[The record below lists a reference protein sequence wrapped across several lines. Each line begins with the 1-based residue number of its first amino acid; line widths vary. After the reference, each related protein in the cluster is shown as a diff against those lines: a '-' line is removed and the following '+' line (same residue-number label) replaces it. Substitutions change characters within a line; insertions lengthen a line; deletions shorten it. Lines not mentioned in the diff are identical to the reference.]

1 MAIMKFKFF
10 MLFLSLFLAGVSGAE
25 PNDAETIKAIE
36 AASKDFQ
43 DRIIA
48 MYPPSGEYSTLREL
62 DSYAM
67 GISQTP
73 SKIVVVFLVDRRL
86 GIIGGG
92 GEYTLSKKDAKI
104 LSFKG
109 YE

>member
-1 MAIMKFKFF
+1 MKFKFF

-67 GISQTP
+67 AKAILAVP
-73 SKIVVVFLVDRRL
+73 RRRIQ
-86 GIIGGG
+86 IIRHIAR
-92 GEYTLSKKDAKI
+92 TRVS
-104 LSFKG
+104 
-109 YE
+109 

>member
-1 MAIMKFKFF
+1 MKFKFF

-67 GISQTP
+67 EQLDLMIREAERN
-73 SKIVVVFLVDRRL
+73 SKQPYVDP
-86 GIIGGG
+86 
-92 GEYTLSKKDAKI
+92 EDD
-104 LSFKG
+104 
-109 YE
+109 ED

>member
-1 MAIMKFKFF
+1 MKFKFF
-10 MLFLSLFLAGVSGAE
+10 MLFLSLVLAGVSGAE

-67 GISQTP
+67 GIPQTP

-92 GEYTLSKKDAKI
+92 EYTLSKKTRK
-104 LSFKG
+104 F
-109 YE
+109 